1 MIVASRAAGTLL
13 QMAAKRQQGDGRKIV
28 AENPK
33 ARHDYFILETLEAG
47 IALTGTE
54 VKSLRA
60 GKATI
65 KEAYV
70 RIDDGEAWILGMN
83 ISTYEQGNVF
93 NHEPMRTRKLLLH
106 RKEINDLQAHVTRK
120 GHTIVPLSL
129 YFRDGRAK
137 LMIGIAKG
145 KDVGD
150 KRQTIAKRDVQR
162 QIDRELKQ
170 R

>member
-1 MIVASRAAGTLL
+1 
-13 QMAAKRQQGDGRKIV
+13 MAAAKKQQGDGRKIV

-33 ARHDYFILETLEAG
+33 ARYDYEIVDTLEAG

-60 GKATI
+60 GKASI
-65 KEAYV
+65 REAYV
-70 RIDDGEAWILGMN
+70 RVDDGEVFVLGMN
-83 ISTYEQGNVF
+83 IATYEQGNVF

-106 RKEINDLQAHVTRK
+106 RREIEGLHVHVTRK
-120 GHTIVPLSL
+120 GSTIVPLSL

-137 LMIGIAKG
+137 LSIGVAKG
-145 KDVGD
+145 KDKGD
-150 KRQTIAKRDVQR
+150 KRATIAKRDVQR

-170 R
+170 RD

>member
-1 MIVASRAAGTLL
+1 V
-13 QMAAKRQQGDGRKIV
+13 AAKRQQGDGRKII

-33 ARHDYFILETLEAG
+33 ARYDFAILETLEAG

-60 GKATI
+60 GKAAI
-65 KEAYV
+65 REAYV
-70 RIDDGEAWILGMN
+70 HVKDGEAFVVNMN
-83 ISTYEQGNVF
+83 IATYEQGNVF
-93 NHEPMRTRKLLLH
+93 NHEPTRTRKLLLH
-106 RKEINDLQAHVTRK
+106 RKELDDLHVHVTRK
-120 GHTIVPLSL
+120 GNTIIPLAL

-137 LMIGIAKG
+137 LSIAVAKG
-145 KDVGD
+145 KDKGD

>member
-1 MIVASRAAGTLL
+1 
-13 QMAAKRQQGDGRKIV
+13 MAAKKSKQAGDGRKVV
-28 AENPK
+28 ADNPK
-33 ARHDYFILETLEAG
+33 ARYDFAISETLEAG
-47 IALTGTE
+47 LVLTGTE

-60 GKATI
+60 GKAAI
-65 KEAYV
+65 REAYV

-83 ISTYEQGNVF
+83 IATYEQGNVF

-106 RKEINDLQAHVTRK
+106 RRELDQLHAHVTRK
-120 GHTIVPLSL
+120 GATIVPLSL

-145 KDVGD
+145 KDTVD

>member
-1 MIVASRAAGTLL
+1 
-13 QMAAKRQQGDGRKIV
+13 MAAKKQQGDGRKIV

-33 ARHDYFILETLEAG
+33 ARYDYAIIETLEAG

-60 GKATI
+60 GKAAI
-65 KEAYV
+65 REAYV
-70 RIDDGEAWILGMN
+70 QIKDGEAFVINMN
-83 ISTYEQGNVF
+83 IATYEQGNVF
-93 NHEPMRTRKLLLH
+93 NHEPARTRKLLLH
-106 RKEINDLQAHVTRK
+106 RKELHDLHVHVTRK
-120 GHTIVPLSL
+120 GNTIIPLSL

-137 LMIGIAKG
+137 LSIAVAKG
-145 KDVGD
+145 KDKGD
-150 KRQTIAKRDVQR
+150 KRTTIAKRDVQR

>member
-1 MIVASRAAGTLL
+1 
-13 QMAAKRQQGDGRKIV
+13 MAAVKKKKQGDDGRKIV

-33 ARHDYFILETLEAG
+33 ARYDYEIIETLEAG
-47 IALTGTE
+47 IALQGTE
-54 VKSLRA
+54 VKSLRE
-60 GKATI
+60 GKAAI
-65 KEAYV
+65 REAYV
-70 RIDDGEAWILGMN
+70 RVDSNEAWVIGMN
-83 ISTYEQGNVF
+83 IATYEQGNIF

-106 RKEINDLQAHVTRK
+106 RKEINDLNVHITRK
-120 GHTIVPLSL
+120 GNTIVPLSL

-137 LMIGIAKG
+137 LLIAVAKG
-145 KDVGD
+145 KDKGD

>member
-1 MIVASRAAGTLL
+1 
-13 QMAAKRQQGDGRKIV
+13 MAAAKKQQGDGRKVV

-33 ARHDYFILETLEAG
+33 ARFDYAILETLEAG
-47 IALTGTE
+47 LVLTGTE
-54 VKSLRA
+54 VKSLRQ
-60 GKATI
+60 GKAAI
-65 KEAYV
+65 REAYV
-70 RIDDGEAWILGMN
+70 RVDDGEAFIIGMN
-83 ISTYEQGNVF
+83 IATYEQGNVF

-106 RKEINDLQAHVTRK
+106 RKEIDDLHVHVTRK

-137 LMIGIAKG
+137 LSIGVAKG
-145 KDVGD
+145 KDKGD
-150 KRQTIAKRDVQR
+150 KREVIAKRDVQR

>member
-1 MIVASRAAGTLL
+1 MAG
-13 QMAAKRQQGDGRKIV
+13 KKQQGDGRKVI

-33 ARHDYFILETLEAG
+33 ARYDYAILETFEAG
-47 IALTGTE
+47 MALTGTE

-93 NHEPMRTRKLLLH
+93 NHDPLRTRKLLLH
-106 RKEINDLQAHVTRK
+106 RKEINDLHAQVTRK
-120 GHTIVPLSL
+120 GCTIVPLSL

-137 LMIGIAKG
+137 LSIALAKG

>member
-1 MIVASRAAGTLL
+1 MAG
-13 QMAAKRQQGDGRKIV
+13 KKQQGDGRKIV

-33 ARHDYFILETLEAG
+33 ARYDYAILDTLEAG
-47 IALTGTE
+47 LVLTGTE

-60 GKATI
+60 GKAAI
-65 KEAYV
+65 REAYV
-70 RIDDGEAWILGMN
+70 RIDDNEAWIVGMN
-83 ISTYEQGNVF
+83 VATYEQGNVF

-106 RKEINDLQAHVTRK
+106 RREIDQLHAHVTRK

-129 YFRDGRAK
+129 YFKDGRAK
-137 LMIGIAKG
+137 LAIGIAKG
-145 KDVGD
+145 KDTVD
-150 KRQTIAKRDVQR
+150 KRTTIAKRDVQR

>member
-1 MIVASRAAGTLL
+1 MA
-13 QMAAKRQQGDGRKIV
+13 AAKRQQGDGRKVV

-33 ARHDYFILETLEAG
+33 ARHDFHIVEEFEAG

-60 GKATI
+60 GKAAI
-65 KEAYV
+65 REAYV
-70 RIDDGEAWILGMN
+70 RIDDGEAYVLGMN
-83 ISTYEQGNVF
+83 IATYEQGNVF
-93 NHEPMRTRKLLLH
+93 NHEPTRTRKLLLH
-106 RKEINDLQAHVTRK
+106 RREIDDLHVQVTRK
-120 GHTIVPLSL
+120 GNTIVPLSL

-137 LMIGIAKG
+137 LAIAVAKG
-145 KDVGD
+145 KDKGD

-170 R
+170 RGD

>member
-1 MIVASRAAGTLL
+1 
-13 QMAAKRQQGDGRKIV
+13 MAAKKQHGDGRKIV

-33 ARHDYFILETLEAG
+33 ARFDFAILETLEAG

-54 VKSLRA
+54 VKSLRS

-70 RIDDGEAWILGMN
+70 RIDDNEAWILGMN

-93 NHEPMRTRKLLLH
+93 NHDPLRTRKLLLH
-106 RKEINDLQAHVTRK
+106 RKEINDLHAQVTRK
-120 GHTIVPLSL
+120 GCTIVPLSL
-129 YFRDGRAK
+129 YFREGRAK
-137 LMIGIAKG
+137 LTIGLAKG
-145 KDVGD
+145 KDIGD

-162 QIDRELKQ
+162 QIDREMKQ
-170 R
+170 RD